1 MLKLIKSLLGGSVN
15 YKELLETGA
24 VVIDFRTTPEF
35 NAGHLNNSE
44 NIPLETL
51 FLKFDR
57 IINKEVIVVCKPG
70 ARAARAKAIL
80 KQNGIV
86 AHNAGAW
93 QNLSSFE

>member
-24 VVIDFRTTPEF
+24 FVIDVRTTSEF

-44 NIPLETL
+44 NITLETL
-51 FLKFDR
+51 SLKFDR
-57 IINKEVIVVCKPG
+57 IINKEVIVVCKYG
-70 ARAARAKAIL
+70 ARAASAKAIL